1 MGGDEEVIGAKTYKF
16 GRLEIIDNG
25 DGKFGRGDRVRL
37 ADPKGEKGYYEMSA
51 DQFLSL
57 VSPGERRHLVDTAIN
72 SSAFAKNIMRLA
84 PSSKEIAALHLEPS
98 SVEELE
104 QRRTVRRGAA
114 PYIAIIDVYG
124 TAEKIRVEGE
134 GGYTVSTA
142 DMGAIKYLMREGYY
156 FVRSYTTPGEVSA
169 YPKEA
174 VEAARRTISHEAW
187 QRIISDPRGLKPYV
201 PQRQL

>member
-1 MGGDEEVIGAKTYKF
+1 MGGDEKVIGAKTYKF

-37 ADPKGEKGYYEMSA
+37 ADPKGEKGHYEMSA

-57 VSPGERRHLVDTAIN
+57 VSPGERRRLVDTAIN

-84 PSSKEIAALHLEPS
+84 PSSKEIAALHLEPNS
-98 SVEELE
+98 MEELE
-104 QRRTVRRGAA
+104 RRKTVRRGAA

-124 TAEKIRVEGE
+124 TTEKMCVEGK

-142 DMGAIKYLMREGYY
+142 DMGAIRYLMKKGYY
-156 FVRSYTTPGEVSA
+156 FAPSSTMPGEVFA
-169 YPKEA
+169 YPEEA
-174 VEAARRTISHEAW
+174 VNAAKGTISQEAW
-187 QRIISDPRGLKPYV
+187 QRLTSDPRGLKPYV
-201 PQRQL
+201 SQRWL